1 MHFFDNLSILVF
13 AVQQL
18 LRVIFKYT
26 DGAIITTDIKV
37 SPALDI
43 TIGRLD
49 FKIVSIGS
57 EEPIS
62 GFSRSTEIS
71 VIWDDQPFLT
81 VDIGPT
87 VIKDI
92 LTAENVK
99 LNTSS
104 YYELVW
110 QDLFFASEVV
120 GLNVSSLGEFV
131 EFNLQGFYDYRSSQL
146 KKILYEA
153 KIQRFKASYLPCL

>member
-1 MHFFDNLSILVF
+1 MIIFRIFLYLICTFSITWSILVF
-13 AVQQL
+13 AGPAVIK
-18 LRVIFKYT
+18 RVIFKYT

-71 VIWDDQPFLT
+71 WSFWDDQPFLQW
-81 VDIGPT
+81 
-87 VIKDI
+87 I
-92 LTAENVK
+92 LAQQ
-99 LNTSS
+99 S
-104 YYELVW
+104 
-110 QDLFFASEVV
+110 
-120 GLNVSSLGEFV
+120 
-131 EFNLQGFYDYRSSQL
+131 
-146 KKILYEA
+146 
-153 KIQRFKASYLPCL
+153 